1 MKNLSFAR
9 NRLNVLLRTQA
20 FGAVGAIVPRIMDLF
35 IAGNVVGVDA
45 LTAIAAIMPVT
56 IGALFVGK
64 LAYCGS
70 GYLFAKYQGEF
81 RHDRAREVVGMSLE
95 LAALVGLGI
104 WAAMFLGRD
113 FYFDLMGLA
122 GTVREQAVSYW
133 RWNAVLVAI
142 YPAAMVMWRLVYAD
156 GETVTTSIGDLC
168 QPFFSLAFSIPL
180 TKATESAGGAA
191 LGTLISVCLVT
202 LIMMLHLFRKS
213 NAVVPK
219 WCFSRSLAKELVT
232 YALPDSSSRLC
243 QCGFL
248 LVVNFLLVHAGA
260 VRFLPVVSVVALVV
274 EFREMLDK
282 IGDGYTPIAEMYVGE
297 GNRPRLEELMRR
309 GTVVA
314 ALTGIVCASLTL
326 VFAPQIVMAYGIPS
340 GEVFGHGVSAL
351 RISALSIPFASI
363 MAFLTSHLLV
373 VNRVALSLLG
383 TLLEQFA
390 LTAGCAV
397 AFCGLWGV
405 DTLWGGMPL
414 GVLLTLAA
422 LALYCKIRDG
432 RVLPEPAFEKGNAIL
447 NVSFSPA
454 PERIVKM
461 RNEVE
466 TFLSA
471 HGVSR
476 ETVGRIA
483 LLAEECSMALADRRG
498 RRAKRV
504 VAEVS
509 VTIGA
514 KEVQVVFRDT
524 GETNDVTDGDA
535 PVSSLRAFVIAGL
548 VRVVRGRQYLST
560 IGCNRAMF
568 TFECAFG
575 RGCGRGAG

>member
-1 MKNLSFAR
+1 MKNPSFAR
-9 NRLNVLLRTQA
+9 NRLNALLRTQA
-20 FGAVGAIVPRIMDLF
+20 CGAVGAIVPRITDLF
-35 IAGNVVGVDA
+35 VAGNVVGVDA

-81 RHDRAREVVGMSLE
+81 RRDRAREVVGMSLE

-104 WAAMFLGRD
+104 WTAMFLGRD

-122 GTVREQAVSYW
+122 GMVREQAVSYW
-133 RWNAVLVAI
+133 KWNAVLLSI

-168 QPFFSLAFSIPL
+168 QPFFSLGCSIPL

-191 LGTLISVCLVT
+191 LGTLIAVCLVT

-260 VRFLPVVSVVALVV
+260 VRLLPVVSVVALVV
-274 EFREMLDK
+274 EFREVLDK
-282 IGDGYTPIAEMYVGE
+282 IGDGYTPIAEMYIGE
-297 GNRPRLEELMRR
+297 GNRLRLEELMRR

-314 ALTGIVCASLTL
+314 ALTGSVCASLIL

-340 GEVFGHGVSAL
+340 GDVFGHGVSAL

-373 VNRVALSLLG
+373 VNRVALSLWG

-405 DTLWGGMPL
+405 DLLWGGMPL

-422 LALYCKIRDG
+422 LALYCKVRDG
-432 RVLPEPAFEKGNAIL
+432 RALPEPAFEKGNAIL
-447 NVSFSPA
+447 NVSFRPA
-454 PERIVKM
+454 PERIVEM

-466 TFLSA
+466 AFLSA

-483 LLAEECSMALADRRG
+483 LLTEDCSMALVDRHG
-498 RRAKRV
+498 GGSKRI
-504 VAEVS
+504 VAETS
-509 VTIGA
+509 ITIVKGN
-514 KEVQVVFRDT
+514 VQVVFRDT
-524 GETNDVTDGDA
+524 GRMGDLTDGDVR
-535 PVSSLRAFVIAGL
+535 VSSLRTFVIASFMQ
-548 VRVVRGRQYLST
+548 VIRDRQYLNT

-568 TFECAFG
+568 SFV
-575 RGCGRGAG
+575 R